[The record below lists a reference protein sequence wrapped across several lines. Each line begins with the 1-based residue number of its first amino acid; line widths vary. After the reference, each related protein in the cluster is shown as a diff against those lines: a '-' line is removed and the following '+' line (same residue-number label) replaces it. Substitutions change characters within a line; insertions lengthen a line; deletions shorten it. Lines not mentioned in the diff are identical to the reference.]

1 MEEKYI
7 LVEVYGSKVICNCPY
22 SSLETA
28 KESLRAA
35 FDNITNDIYNLE
47 YGKDCWK
54 SDDGMSAW
62 ATHKN
67 QDRVWSIVKA
77 LR

>member
-35 FDNITNDIYNLE
+35 FDNITNDIY
-47 YGKDCWK
+47 
-54 SDDGMSAW
+54 
-62 ATHKN
+62 
-67 QDRVWSIVKA
+67 I
-77 LR
+77 

>member
-35 FDNITNDIYNLE
+35 FDNITNDIYIILNMEKIVGNPMMECLLGRFTKTKTE
-47 YGKDCWK
+47 YG
-54 SDDGMSAW
+54 
-62 ATHKN
+62 
-67 QDRVWSIVKA
+67 
-77 LR
+77 LL